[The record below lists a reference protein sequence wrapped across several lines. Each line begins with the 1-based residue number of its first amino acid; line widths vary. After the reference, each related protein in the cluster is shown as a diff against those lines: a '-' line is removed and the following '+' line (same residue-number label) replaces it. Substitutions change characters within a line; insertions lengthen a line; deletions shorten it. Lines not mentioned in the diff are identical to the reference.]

1 VIEYDTPVP
10 TDTPPSLQFDRA
22 DFGAPAS
29 SRLFCTICKQQVMQS
44 YYTVGNR
51 IVCASC
57 HELHVDGGSELNRFL
72 RAFAAALVVAIA
84 GATVWWLIRT
94 YLHFELALISIA
106 IGVGVARAIIWGTYG
121 RTNVFYQ
128 VFAVVMTY
136 AGIVL
141 NYVPDILG
149 EVTLSQI
156 DSHMV
161 LVILSIAFR
170 APFLTGAS
178 NIIGILIIGFGL
190 WEAWKLTGSGRAVV
204 AGPFSISHAANV

>member
-1 VIEYDTPVP
+1 VIGYDTPVP

-29 SRLFCTICKQQVMQS
+29 SRLFCTSCKQEVMQS
-44 YYTVGNR
+44 YYTVGDR

-57 HELHVDGGSELNRFL
+57 RERHVDGGSELGRFL
-72 RAFAAALVVAIA
+72 RSFAASLVIAIA

-94 YLHFELALISIA
+94 YLHIQLSLISIA
-106 IGVGVARAIIWGTYG
+106 IGVGVARAIVWGTYG

-141 NYVPDILG
+141 NYVPDILRQ
-149 EVTLSQI
+149 VTLSQI
-156 DSHMV
+156 DSRM
-161 LVILSIAFR
+161 LFVILSIAFE
-170 APFLTGAS
+170 APFLAGAS
-178 NIIGILIIGFGL
+178 NIIGILIIAFGL

>member
-1 VIEYDTPVP
+1 
-10 TDTPPSLQFDRA
+10 
-22 DFGAPAS
+22 
-29 SRLFCTICKQQVMQS
+29 MQS

-57 HELHVDGGSELNRFL
+57 QELHVDGGSEVNRFL
-72 RAFAAALVVAIA
+72 RAFAASLVVAIA
-84 GATVWWLIRT
+84 GATVWWLIAT
-94 YLHFELALISIA
+94 FLHIQLGLIAIA
-106 IGVGVARAIIWGTYG
+106 IGVGVARAIVWGTYG

-141 NYVPDILG
+141 SYVPDILS

-156 DSHMV
+156 DTR
-161 LVILSIAFR
+161 LVFAILSIAFQ

-178 NIIGILIIGFGL
+178 NIIGILIIAFGL